1 MKVTCR
7 SLSSFW
13 PGAVA
18 GGAREVGRELFSHA
32 WQHEGGHAGPSGD
45 ISPAERV
52 SALSFPPSRAHSQS
66 HASTAQHTLSQ
77 HGAYRNP
84 VLRVAVAREL
94 IPEGREDPVRLGSG
108 LLSRKRGLG
117 RRRAWPGVQLPLP
130 DVV

>member
-1 MKVTCR
+1 MHGKWAESSSPTPGSMKVAAQGHLGTSPLLR
-7 SLSSFW
+7 ESL
-13 PGAVA
+13 
-18 GGAREVGRELFSHA
+18 
-32 WQHEGGHAGPSGD
+32 
-45 ISPAERV
+45 